1 MAAKTGPSFL
11 EEGFRWFGPGDPV
24 PLSHILQTG
33 ASAIFNALHEIPYGD
48 LWPAKA
54 IQERKSLIE
63 AAGLEWRI
71 VESVPVHEDLKTG
84 SGDLQGLLDNYCQ
97 TLRHL
102 ANAGIHTVVYNF
114 MPVLDWV
121 RTDMSWALP
130 SGARCLRFNPV
141 HFAAFEL
148 FALKRPGAEADYS
161 NEQQASAK
169 KWWQSVDTKTQEQ
182 FIQSVIDVFPGVKWG
197 LSLDDIRRM
206 LDRYQGIG
214 PEQLR
219 ANLER
224 FLNAVIPVAESM
236 GVRMAIHPDDPPF
249 PVLGLPRIVSTA
261 KNIEAIFAMVDHPAN
276 GLCYCS
282 GSFSA
287 RADNDLVAMVERFGP
302 RIHAAHLRNT
312 QRNEDG
318 SFHEGGHL
326 DGSADMPG
334 IVHALLKEQDRRQT
348 EGRADWQIAFRPDH
362 GHVMLDDLEKPA
374 GITPGYPAIGRLR
387 GLAEIRGLMQGL
399 RWQPSDRTF

>member
-1 MAAKTGPSFL
+1 MPRNNSHSLL
-11 EEGFRWFGPGDPV
+11 EEGFRWFGPADPV
-24 PLSHILQTG
+24 PLSHIRQTG
-33 ASAIFNALHEIPYGD
+33 AHAVFNSLHEIPYGE
-48 LWPAKA
+48 LWPIEA
-54 IQERKSLIE
+54 IQERKSLIQE
-63 AAGLEWRI
+63 AGLDWRI

-84 SGDLQGLLDNYCQ
+84 SGNLQGLLDNYCQ

-102 ANAGIHTVVYNF
+102 ASEGIRTVVYNF
-114 MPVLDWV
+114 MPVLDWI
-121 RTDMSWALP
+121 RTDMNWTLP

-148 FALKRPGAEADYS
+148 FALKRPGATKDYS
-161 NEQQASAK
+161 DEQQAAAEE
-169 KWWQSVDTKTQEQ
+169 WWQSVDVKTQEQ

-197 LSLDDIRRM
+197 LSLDDIRQM
-206 LDRYQGIG
+206 LNRYRGIG

-219 ANLER
+219 VNLDR
-224 FLNAVIPVAESM
+224 FLNAVIPVAESV

-261 KNIEAIFAMVDHPAN
+261 DDIDAIFSMVDSPAN
-276 GLCYCS
+276 GLCFCS

-287 RADNDLVAMVERFGP
+287 RADNDLVAMAKRFGP

-334 IVHALLKEQDRRQT
+334 IVHALLQEQDRRQT

-362 GHVMLDDLEKPA
+362 GHVMLDDLEKPVV
-374 GITPGYPAIGRLR
+374 ITPGYPAIGRLR

-399 RWQPSDRTF
+399 RWKM